1 MLGLAPSLVSNLEF
15 HELAS
20 LLYRDTVA
28 VKHQNRD
35 RLAQELGLKGQEE
48 EREKKKKTSRFASQQ
63 QKSDFMAEMVVE
75 HLKAVS

>member
-1 MLGLAPSLVSNLEF
+1 LAPSLVSNLEF

-20 LLYRDTVA
+20 LLYRDTLTI
-28 VKHQNRD
+28 KHQNRD